1 MKGPTTMRLRK
12 GLYALTTVAVLGVAS
27 VTMIACEKDGPSERA
42 GEELDELA
50 DNIDDKIDPK
60 GPVEKAGRAIDR
72 AVDD

>member
-1 MKGPTTMRLRK
+1 MRFRK
-12 GLYALTTVAVLGVAS
+12 GLYALMTVAALASAS
-27 VTMIACEKDGPSERA
+27 VATIGCERSKGPAERA